1 MSAAVTEA
9 RHYAA
14 PVSPFP
20 ALVPPPAS
28 GSSSRSPAVPRKRA
42 RRYVETPEYGKF
54 VRRIV
59 AAYSR
64 RVADADDVDLAEMV
78 ALRDDLDA
86 AITAAVQGQRER
98 HGRSWADIGR
108 ALGVTKQ
115 AASQRYGGR

>member
-1 MSAAVTEA
+1 MTEA
-9 RHYAA
+9 RHYATPA
-14 PVSPFP
+14 APFP
-20 ALVPPPAS
+20 SLSPVPS
-28 GSSSRSPAVPRKRA
+28 SSSRPAPRRKRA
-42 RRYVETPEYGKF
+42 RRYVETADYSKF

-86 AITAAVQGQRER
+86 AITAAVKGQRER
-98 HGRSWADIGR
+98 HGRSWADIGQ

-115 AASQRYGGR
+115 AAYQRYGK